1 MLSLPMLQRIPWE
14 ATVQEIISTITSKG
28 QVTIPAEVRRH
39 LGVDTHDKIAF
50 VLDDDGAVRL
60 SVPHFPTI
68 DSLRGIAGSLPRPMS
83 WREVEDIAQE
93 EHADEVARSS

>member
-1 MLSLPMLQRIPWE
+1 
-14 ATVQEIISTITSKG
+14 VQEIISTITSKG

-50 VLDDDGAVRL
+50 VLEDDGAVRL

-83 WREVEDIAQE
+83 WQEIEEIAQE
-93 EHADEVARSS
+93 EHADDVARSS